1 MSKRKKILLVED
13 DEDLRQTL
21 TDLLEGSGYIV
32 SQAGDGDVGQ
42 FMTLLS
48 EFDLII
54 SDVRMPK
61 VDGLEM
67 IQFIKERLSLPIIL
81 ITGLSSAEVSKRF
94 QKTKPDLVLHKP
106 FPPSALLAAVSEYLK
121 K

>member
-1 MSKRKKILLVED
+1 MPKRKKILIVED

-54 SDVRMPK
+54 SDIRMPK

-67 IQFIKERLSLPIIL
+67 IEFIKERLSLPIIL
-81 ITGLSSAEVSKRF
+81 ITGLSSAEVNKKF